1 MSTTHSTDDT
11 TTQRAL
17 ETSRSYLDVIHS
29 KTLTR
34 AQGEALI
41 AQTLSNFR
49 NHYNPGFLEYR
60 KSVTEGGD
68 YAAVEWSG
76 RGATFTDA
84 LGRQFIDCLGGYGLL
99 SLGWSHTKVIDAV
112 KAQLDRSPMPTQEL
126 LDPPRGMLAHLLAQ
140 ITPGDIQYAFFV
152 SSGTEAV
159 EGAMKFAKAATGKS
173 GFIAAVRGFHGK
185 TAGSLSLMGKAKFR
199 KPAMPL
205 LGNVYHVPFGDADA
219 VEQQLRIAQEVGN
232 EIAAVVMEPVQGE
245 AGAIVPPDDFWP
257 RLRQLCNEYGVLLI
271 ADEVQTGLGRT
282 GKLWG
287 VNHWN
292 VVPDIITSAKALGG
306 GVMPIGAFMARPHI
320 WEKFIEDPFFH
331 TTTTGGNPLACAAA
345 IATIN
350 VVLEENL
357 PRQAAE
363 KGAYLMERL
372 QPLAQRYD
380 GIYERITGKGLLIG
394 QHFQTPEIGYQVSA
408 GLFRRGVLIS
418 GTLTSAK
425 TVRIE
430 PPLVI
435 EYDEMDEFLNR
446 LEDTLK
452 EVAHAPVSSE
462 TPTIAVAEPVVTT
475 PKAAKPR
482 RAPVAKKPRVK
493 VAKPAAVAAV
503 ALAATSETT
512 TPREAKMAVAA
523 NDDSDIARVA
533 MA

>member
-1 MSTTHSTDDT
+1 MSTDSQPDHANLASARQTAR
-11 TTQRAL
+11 Q
-17 ETSRSYLDVIHS
+17 YLDIIHS
-29 KTLTR
+29 KTLTPEQ
-34 AQGEALI
+34 AKDLVQL
-41 AQTLSNFR
+41 TVSNFA
-49 NHYNPGFLEYR
+49 NHYNPGFLDYR

-68 YAAVEWSG
+68 YASVEWSG

-84 LGRQFIDCLGGYGLL
+84 LGRTYIDCLGGYGLL
-99 SLGWSHTKVIDAV
+99 SLGWSHTKVIEAV
-112 KAQLDRSPMPTQEL
+112 KAQLDRAPMPTQEL
-126 LDPPRGMLAHLLAQ
+126 LDWPRGMLADLLTKIA
-140 ITPGDIQYAFFV
+140 PGNMQYAFFV

-219 VEQQLRIAQEVGN
+219 VEQQLRIAREVGN

-257 RLRQLCNEYGVLLI
+257 RLRQLCDEYEVLLI

-282 GKLWG
+282 GALWG

-292 VVPDIITSAKALGG
+292 VAPDIITSAKALGG
-306 GVMPIGAFMARPHI
+306 GVMPIGAFMAGPKVWRY
-320 WEKFIEDPFFH
+320 FIEDPFFH
-331 TTTTGGNPLACAAA
+331 TTTTGGNPLACVAA

-350 VVLEENL
+350 VVLEEDL

-363 KGAYLMERL
+363 KGDYLLKHLR
-372 QPLAQRYD
+372 PLAERYD
-380 GIYERITGKGLLIG
+380 SIYDRITGKGLLIG
-394 QHFQTPEIGYQVSA
+394 QHFHDAEVGYQVSS

-418 GTLTSAK
+418 GTLTSAQ

-435 EYDEMDEFLNR
+435 EYDEIDEFMNR

-452 EVAHAPVSSE
+452 AVSGAPVTGDVLQFPALAPIEASAEQPLTAGSDAPLASANGHNGRGRHAARKAVKHSRGRSVKAHAS
-462 TPTIAVAEPVVTT
+462 ARAE
-475 PKAAKPR
+475 
-482 RAPVAKKPRVK
+482 
-493 VAKPAAVAAV
+493 
-503 ALAATSETT
+503 LAE
-512 TPREAKMAVAA
+512 M
-523 NDDSDIARVA
+523 
-533 MA
+533 